1 MNTLARAPGGQMRGA
16 ATKAMSVIVEERQQS
31 RYVPFAAGPSG
42 LRPAGF
48 VARSSHT
55 APGIARRSRLA
66 SGPRGQQQ
74 SVHIISS
81 QPLRF
86 SPRVGHRGCDLPRGD
101 TLEKP
106 QMPRVKRGN
115 KRVQRRKKI
124 LKLAK
129 GYRLTKSKLHRSA
142 KESVDRALRFA
153 YRDRRAKKRDFRS
166 LWIIRVGAAARK
178 HDLSY
183 SKFMS
188 GLKKASVALD
198 RKTLAEIAVK
208 DPETF
213 AQLTETAKAAL
224 AAA

>member
-1 MNTLARAPGGQMRGA
+1 
-16 ATKAMSVIVEERQQS
+16 
-31 RYVPFAAGPSG
+31 
-42 LRPAGF
+42 
-48 VARSSHT
+48 
-55 APGIARRSRLA
+55 
-66 SGPRGQQQ
+66 
-74 SVHIISS
+74 
-81 QPLRF
+81 
-86 SPRVGHRGCDLPRGD
+86 
-101 TLEKP
+101 
-106 QMPRVKRGN
+106 MPRVKRGN

-166 LWIIRVGAAARK
+166 LWIIRVGAASRK